1 MKTISISPF
10 HKKKRTFY
18 KTKKN
23 KSKVK
28 KNRKENKTNLVKD
41 ICLPAQKCVRAPCLQ
56 LPKKINFVA
65 IKSLIQYNLKLSL
78 DTKRS
83 L

>member
-10 HKKKRTFY
+10 HKKTNILQNE
-18 KTKKN
+18 KN
-23 KSKVK
+23 RSKVK